1 MVYQYEIKSRYE
13 LNSATLLQQV
23 QLPILYVILVDMPL
37 LGWITE
43 QDVYRYTL
51 LSLLAA
57 VNGLVQQEEAT
68 KVYTACCIC
77 TNTSTVVSTT
87 RGGPTLPSAFLKCGS

>member
-1 MVYQYEIKSRYE
+1 M
-13 LNSATLLQQV
+13 
-23 QLPILYVILVDMPL
+23 
-37 LGWITE
+37 
-43 QDVYRYTL
+43 YTL